1 MASDFETALVAGD
14 IAALRAIPKADL
26 HNHFNLGG
34 NRGFIREK
42 TGIDVIPIEHVLN
55 SMSEMHEWVDR
66 HVGPALK
73 GPMGRMLGL
82 EATFVQA
89 RLDGVTRLDCG
100 EDVWA
105 MTLWDRDV
113 QALTQTMQEIHQRVA
128 PEIEWTPQLG
138 LSRHCPIHLLM
149 EWSAPFLELDFCQT
163 VDLYAD
169 EFAQPIGVFKPVYRA
184 AKAKGLRLRAH
195 VGEWGTADDV
205 WQAVEELELD
215 EVQHGIAAVDSPQV
229 MRFLAD
235 HKIRLNICPT
245 SNVML
250 GRVES
255 IAAHP
260 IRRLFDAGVIVTVNT
275 DDALMF
281 GISVTDE
288 YVLLYRAGVFTAS
301 ELDQIRRNGLS
312 DQALRSGSAAHP

>member
-1 MASDFETALVAGD
+1 MPSPFEAALAAGD

-26 HNHFNLGG
+26 HNHATVGG
-34 NRGFIREK
+34 NRDFVRER
-42 TGIDVIPIEHVLN
+42 TGVDVVPLDHVLG
-55 SMSEMHEWVDR
+55 SMDDMHKWVGENLAGAFP
-66 HVGPALK
+66 GPQ
-73 GPMGRMLGL
+73 GRMLAL

-89 RLDGVTRLDCG
+89 KLDGVARLDVG

-113 QALTQTMQEIHQRVA
+113 PRLTQTMRDIHARVA
-128 PEIEWTPQLG
+128 PEIEWTPQMG

-149 EWSAPFLELDFCQT
+149 EWSAPFLELDFYQT

-195 VGEWGTADDV
+195 AGEWGTADDV

-215 EVQHGIAAVDSPQV
+215 EVQHGIAAADSPQV

-235 HKIRLNICPT
+235 HKIRLNVCPT
-245 SNVML
+245 SNIML

-255 IAAHP
+255 MAAHP
-260 IRRLFDAGVIVTVNT
+260 IRKLFDAGVIVTVNT

-281 GISVTDE
+281 GIGVTDE
-288 YVLLYRAGVFTAS
+288 YLALYRAGVFTAA
-301 ELDQIRRNGLS
+301 ELERIRLNGLT
-312 DQALRSGSAAHP
+312 DQPLRP

>member
-1 MASDFETALVAGD
+1 MSSDFAAALEAGD
-14 IAALRAIPKADL
+14 VAALRAIPKADL
-26 HNHFNLGG
+26 HNHVTFGG
-34 NRGFIREK
+34 NRDFVRER
-42 TGIDVIPIEHVLN
+42 TGVDVAPLDHVLK
-55 SMSEMHEWVDR
+55 SMDEMHEWAGK
-66 HVGPALK
+66 HISPAFK
-73 GPMGRMLGL
+73 GLQGRMLGI

-89 RLDGVTRLDCG
+89 RLDGVTRLDGG

-113 QALTQTMQEIHQRVA
+113 PRLTQALRDIHARVA
-128 PEIEWTPQLG
+128 PEIEWTPQMG
-138 LSRHCPIHLLM
+138 LSRHCPIQYVM
-149 EWSAPFLELDFCQT
+149 EWSAPFLELDFYQT

-195 VGEWGTADDV
+195 AGEWGTADDV

-215 EVQHGIAAVDSPQV
+215 EVQHGIAAASSPQV

-235 HKIRLNICPT
+235 NKIRLNVCPT

-255 IAAHP
+255 IASHP
-260 IRRLFDAGVIVTVNT
+260 IRKLFDAGVIVTVNT

-281 GISVTDE
+281 GIGVTDE
-288 YVLLYRAGVFTAS
+288 YLSLYRAGVFTAA
-301 ELDQIRRNGLS
+301 ELDQIRLNGLT
-312 DQALRSGSAAHP
+312 DQPLRA

>member
-1 MASDFETALVAGD
+1 MPSDFETALAAGD
-14 IAALRAIPKADL
+14 VAALRAIPKADL

-34 NRGFIREK
+34 NRDFVREK
-42 TGIDVIPIEHVLN
+42 TGVDVVPIDHVLN
-55 SMSEMHEWVDR
+55 SMNEMHEWVGK
-66 HVGPALK
+66 HVGPAIK

-89 RLDGVTRLDCG
+89 TFDGVTRLDCG

-105 MTLWDRDV
+105 MTLWERDV
-113 QALTQTMQEIHQRVA
+113 PRLTQTMREIHQRVA
-128 PEIEWTPQLG
+128 PEIEWTPQMG
-138 LSRHCPIHLLM
+138 LSRHCPIQYLM
-149 EWSAPFLELDFCQT
+149 EWSAPFLDLDFYQT

-195 VGEWGTADDV
+195 AGEWGTADDV

-215 EVQHGIAAVDSPQV
+215 EIQHGIAAATSPQV

-235 HKIRLNICPT
+235 NKIRLNVCPT
-245 SNVML
+245 SNIML

-255 IAAHP
+255 MAVHP
-260 IRRLFDAGVIVTVNT
+260 IRKLFDAGVIVTVNT

-281 GISVTDE
+281 GIGVTDE
-288 YVLLYRAGVFTAS
+288 FLALYRAGVFTAA
-301 ELDQIRRNGLS
+301 ELDQIRLNGLS
-312 DQALRSGSAAHP
+312 DQPLRP

>member
-1 MASDFETALVAGD
+1 MSSDFAAALEAGD
-14 IAALRAIPKADL
+14 VAALRAIPKADL
-26 HNHFNLGG
+26 HNHVTFGG
-34 NRGFIREK
+34 NRDFVRER
-42 TGIDVIPIEHVLN
+42 TGVDVAPLDHVLK
-55 SMSEMHEWVDR
+55 SMDEMHEWAGK
-66 HVGPALK
+66 HISPAFK
-73 GPMGRMLGL
+73 GLQGRMLGI

-89 RLDGVTRLDCG
+89 RLDGVTRLDGG

-113 QALTQTMQEIHQRVA
+113 PRLTQALRDIHARVA
-128 PEIEWTPQLG
+128 PEIEWTPQMG
-138 LSRHCPIHLLM
+138 LSRHCPIHYVM
-149 EWSAPFLELDFCQT
+149 EWSAPFLELDFYQT

-195 VGEWGTADDV
+195 AGEWGTADDV

-215 EVQHGIAAVDSPQV
+215 EVQHGIAAASSPQV

-235 HKIRLNICPT
+235 NKIRLNVCPT

-255 IAAHP
+255 IASHP
-260 IRRLFDAGVIVTVNT
+260 IRKLFDAGVIVTVNT
-275 DDALMF
+275 DDALLF
-281 GISVTDE
+281 GIGVTDE
-288 YVLLYRAGVFTAS
+288 YLSLYRAGVFTAA
-301 ELDQIRRNGLS
+301 ELDQIRLNGLT
-312 DQALRSGSAAHP
+312 DQPLRP

>member
-1 MASDFETALVAGD
+1 MPSDFETALAAGD
-14 IAALRAIPKADL
+14 VAALRAIPKADL

-34 NRGFIREK
+34 NRDFVREK
-42 TGIDVIPIEHVLN
+42 TGVDVVPLDHVLN
-55 SMSEMHEWVDR
+55 SMGEMHEWVGK
-66 HVGPALK
+66 HVGPAIK

-89 RLDGVTRLDCG
+89 KLYGVTRLDCG

-105 MTLWDRDV
+105 MTLWENRDV
-113 QALTQTMQEIHQRVA
+113 ARLTETMREIHQRVA
-128 PEIEWTPQLG
+128 PEIEWTPQMG
-138 LSRHCPIHLLM
+138 LSRHCPIQYLM
-149 EWSAPFLELDFCQT
+149 EWSAPFLELDFYQT

-169 EFAQPIGVFKPVYRA
+169 EFAQSIGVFKPVYRA

-195 VGEWGTADDV
+195 AGEWGTADDV

-215 EVQHGIAAVDSPQV
+215 EVQHGIAAADSPQV

-235 HKIRLNICPT
+235 NKIRLNVCPT
-245 SNVML
+245 SNIML

-255 IAAHP
+255 MAVHP
-260 IRRLFDAGVIVTVNT
+260 IRKLFDAGVIVTVNT

-281 GISVTDE
+281 GIGVTDE
-288 YVLLYRAGVFTAS
+288 YLALYRAGVFTAA
-301 ELDQIRRNGLS
+301 ELDQIRLNGLT
-312 DQALRSGSAAHP
+312 DQPLRP

>member
-1 MASDFETALVAGD
+1 MSSDFETALEAGD

-26 HNHFNLGG
+26 HNHFIGGG
-34 NRGFIREK
+34 NRDFVREK
-42 TGIDVIPIEHVLN
+42 TGVEIAPIDHVLR
-55 SMSEMHEWVDR
+55 SMDEMHEWSGKHTGSVFA
-66 HVGPALK
+66 GPQ
-73 GPMGRMLGL
+73 GRMLGI

-89 RLDGVTRLDCG
+89 KLDGVTRLDGG

-105 MTLWDRDV
+105 MTLWENRDV
-113 QALTQTMQEIHQRVA
+113 ARLTQTMREIHARVA
-128 PEIEWTPQLG
+128 PEIEWTPQMG
-138 LSRHCPIHLLM
+138 LSRHCPIQYLM
-149 EWSAPFLELDFCQT
+149 EWSAPFLELDFYQT

-184 AKAKGLRLRAH
+184 AKTKGLRLRAH
-195 VGEWGTADDV
+195 AGEWGTADDV

-215 EVQHGIAAVDSPQV
+215 EVQHGIAAATSPQV

-235 HKIRLNICPT
+235 NKIRLNVCPT

-255 IAAHP
+255 MASHP
-260 IRRLFDAGVIVTVNT
+260 IRTLFDAGVIVTVNT

-281 GISVTDE
+281 GIGVTDE
-288 YVLLYRAGVFTAS
+288 YLSLYRAGVFTAD
-301 ELDQIRRNGLS
+301 ELDQIRLNGLT
-312 DQALRSGSAAHP
+312 DQPLRG

>member
-1 MASDFETALVAGD
+1 MSSDFAAALEAGD
-14 IAALRAIPKADL
+14 VAALRAIPKADL
-26 HNHFNLGG
+26 HNHVTFGG
-34 NRGFIREK
+34 NRDFVRER
-42 TGIDVIPIEHVLN
+42 TGVDVAPLDHVLK
-55 SMSEMHEWVDR
+55 SMDEMHEWAGK
-66 HVGPALK
+66 HISPAFK
-73 GPMGRMLGL
+73 GLQGRMLGI

-89 RLDGVTRLDCG
+89 RLDGVTRLDGG

-113 QALTQTMQEIHQRVA
+113 PRLTQALRDIHARVA
-128 PEIEWTPQLG
+128 PEIEWTPQMG
-138 LSRHCPIHLLM
+138 LSRHCPIQYVM
-149 EWSAPFLELDFCQT
+149 EWSAPFLELDFYQT

-195 VGEWGTADDV
+195 AGEWGTADDV

-215 EVQHGIAAVDSPQV
+215 EVQHGIAAASSPQV

-235 HKIRLNICPT
+235 NKIRLNVCPT

-255 IAAHP
+255 IASHP
-260 IRRLFDAGVIVTVNT
+260 IRKLFDAGVIVTVNT

-281 GISVTDE
+281 GIGVTDE
-288 YVLLYRAGVFTAS
+288 YLSLYRAGVFTAE
-301 ELDQIRRNGLS
+301 ELDQIRLNGLT
-312 DQALRSGSAAHP
+312 DQPLRP

>member
-42 TGIDVIPIEHVLN
+42 TGIDVVPIEHVLN

-66 HVGPALK
+66 HVSPALK

-184 AKAKGLRLRAH
+184 AQAKGLRLREV

-255 IAAHP
+255 IATHP

-288 YVLLYRAGVFTAS
+288 YVSLYRAGVFTAS